1 MPETDLSEVV
11 IGDEPLSSSN
21 YENWKVYMQNY
32 LSNLNLW
39 GIVNGNESKPDELNE
54 YNTWMTR
61 NEMALSAIKTSCGPE
76 MVSHLHGID
85 SAKEA
90 WDQLASMQC
99 SEVNVAGSTEETDLA
114 VEIQHDDDDDAVP
127 ETRVITRRKSLKRS
141 VFSMPKSRFVES
153 MSHLAL
159 SDEDTSDA
167 ESEIEESFADSA
179 SQFRPVYKA
188 LVNDKPD
195 YIRFRPL
202 YKALAKGDWR
212 TAKEIIEDHPEGLS
226 ARITSRGDTALHA
239 AVVSG
244 KLSTVRALLKLLP
257 PEALEAKSSSGDTAI
272 ALSAADGTT
281 KIAKVLVKKNKWVL
295 RIKNQN
301 GFIPLVM
308 SILYEKEDMFCYLY
322 SVTPMDE
329 LDPDESKNGASCLLG
344 AINAEMFDVALEVL
358 ELYPKLAI
366 SKDRSGIPAIYL
378 LALKSYMF
386 PSGSRFG
393 FWKRCM
399 YSSCAAF
406 EEPQSSEKLGTG
418 ESVMVIKRLGVERH
432 STASQFGRLSSC
444 LCVIPGVKDLLEKR
458 RKHVQ
463 VTELLKVIC
472 SAIGRMTDEE
482 LKNGKVYDS
491 MLLAATNGNIE
502 VFMELFDANPSLLY
516 TITNAS
522 KKTLYHQA
530 VMSRQENIFNF
541 ISSMGQRDLRATHKD
556 NSDNNLLHYAAMLP
570 LSSLLD
576 KISGAALQMQREI
589 QWFQEVEKIVQ
600 PKYKESLNK
609 DGKTP
614 AEVFTE
620 QHKALK
626 KDGEVWMKETA
637 NACML
642 VSALIA
648 TVMFAA
654 AFTVPGGNDQRTGT
668 PFFLKTQAFT
678 IFIVSDAISLFASC
692 TSILMFF
699 SILTARYAEQ
709 DFLKSLPQRLIIGLA
724 ALFISITAMMAAFG
738 ATLVTVLR
746 NSITWAYIPV
756 TLLASVPVVLL
767 GLLLFPLFLD
777 IVRSTYGTGIFTW
790 HKVYLNN
797 NE

>member
-1 MPETDLSEVV
+1 MAETDLCEVV
-11 IGDEPLSSSN
+11 IGDEPLTSSN
-21 YENWKVYMQNY
+21 HESWKVYMENY

-39 GIVNGNESKPDELNE
+39 GIVNGTESKPDEVNE
-54 YNTWMTR
+54 YKTWMTR
-61 NEMALSAIKTSCGPE
+61 NEMALTAIKTSCGPE
-76 MVSHLHGID
+76 MVTHLHGID

-90 WDQLASMQC
+90 WDRLASIQS
-99 SEVNVAGSTEETDLA
+99 SEVNVAGSIEETGVVL
-114 VEIQHDDDDDAVP
+114 EIQHDDDDDAEP
-127 ETRVITRRKSLKRS
+127 ETKVFTRRQSLKRGVS
-141 VFSMPKSRFVES
+141 SNNSFGEQ
-153 MSHLAL
+153 MSPLAQ

-167 ESEIEESFADSA
+167 ASEDSEIEESFSDSG
-179 SQFRPVYKA
+179 SRFRLVYKA
-188 LVNDKPD
+188 LADDKPD

-212 TAKEIIEDHPEGLS
+212 TAKDIIDDHPEGLS

-244 KLSTVRALLKLLP
+244 KLSTVKALLKLLP
-257 PEALEAKSSSGDTAI
+257 PEALEAKNSSGDTAI
-272 ALSAADGTT
+272 ALAAADGTT
-281 KIAKVLVKKNKWVL
+281 KIAKLLVKKNNRVL
-295 RIKNQN
+295 RIKNQYSL
-301 GFIPLVM
+301 IPLIL

-329 LDPDESKNGASCLLG
+329 LDPDKSKNGASFLLG

-366 SKDRSGIPAIYL
+366 CKDRFGIPAIYL
-378 LALKSYMF
+378 LAVKSYMF

-393 FWKRCM
+393 FWQRCM
-399 YSSCAAF
+399 YSSCAALDERQHARKF
-406 EEPQSSEKLGTG
+406 GTG
-418 ESVMVIKRLGVERH
+418 ESVITLKRLG
-432 STASQFGRLSSC
+432 SLRLSNASRSGRWPQNIYLSC
-444 LCVIPGVKDLLEKR
+444 VKDLLEKR

-463 VTELLKVIC
+463 VLELLKVIC
-472 SAIGRMTDEE
+472 SAIGHMTDEE
-482 LKNGKVYDS
+482 LKNGKVYDT
-491 MLLAATNGNIE
+491 MLVAATKGNIE

-516 TITNAS
+516 TSTNAS
-522 KKTLYHQA
+522 KRTLYHQA

-541 ISSMGQRDLRATHKD
+541 ISSMGQRDIRATNKD
-556 NSDNNLLHYAAMLP
+556 NSDNNLLHYAGMLP
-570 LSSLLD
+570 SSSLLD

-648 TVMFAA
+648 TVVFAA
-654 AFTVPGGNDQRTGT
+654 AFTVPGGNDQSTGT
-668 PFFLKTQAFT
+668 PFFLKTPAFI

-709 DFLKSLPQRLIIGLA
+709 DFLKSLPQRLVIGLA
-724 ALFISITAMMAAFG
+724 SLFISIASMMAAFG
-738 ATLVTVLR
+738 ATLVIVLR

-756 TLLASVPVVLL
+756 TLLASVPVVLF
-767 GLLLFPLFLD
+767 GLLLFPLFVD
-777 IVRSTYGTGIFTW
+777 IVRSTYGAGIFTW
-790 HKVYLNN
+790 QKVYLNIK
-797 NE
+797 E

>member
-1 MPETDLSEVV
+1 MAETDLSEVV
-11 IGDEPLSSSN
+11 IVDEPLTSSN
-21 YENWKVYMQNY
+21 YENWKVYMKNY

-39 GIVNGNESKPDELNE
+39 GIVNGTESKPDEVNE

-61 NEMALSAIKTSCGPE
+61 NEMALSAIKTSCGPK
-76 MVSHLHGID
+76 MVPHLHGVD

-90 WDQLASMQC
+90 WDQLASMQ
-99 SEVNVAGSTEETDLA
+99 SPEITQETSVAL
-114 VEIQHDDDDDAVP
+114 EIQDDDDDAVP
-127 ETRVITRRKSLKRS
+127 ETQVFTCQKSPNRNVSSNSSFGEQMIPLD
-141 VFSMPKSRFVES
+141 
-153 MSHLAL
+153 LY
-159 SDEDTSDA
+159 DEDTSDA
-167 ESEIEESFADSA
+167 VSEVEESFADAVIRLQKTVRDRNSGWCD
-179 SQFRPVYKA
+179 
-188 LVNDKPD
+188 DKPD

-202 YKALAKGDWR
+202 YKALTKGDWR
-212 TAKEIIEDHPEGLS
+212 TAKEIIEDHPEGLR
-226 ARITSRGDTALHA
+226 ANITSRGDTALHA

-244 KLSTVRALLKLLP
+244 KLSTVKALLKLLP
-257 PEALEAKSSSGDTAI
+257 PEALEAKSSSGDAPI
-272 ALSAADGTT
+272 FLSAADGSTE
-281 KIAKVLVKKNKWVL
+281 IAKVMVKKNNRVL
-295 RIKNQN
+295 RIKNQH
-301 GFIPLVM
+301 GFIPLVI
-308 SILYEKEDMFCYLY
+308 SILYEKEEMFCYLY
-322 SVTPMDE
+322 SVTPMEE
-329 LDPDESKNGASCLLG
+329 LDPEKSKNGASFLLG
-344 AINAEMFDVALEVL
+344 AINAEMFDVALEAL

-366 SKDRSGIPAIYL
+366 SKDKFGIPAIFL
-378 LALKSYMF
+378 LALKSYIF

-393 FWKRCM
+393 FWQRCM
-399 YSSCAAF
+399 Y
-406 EEPQSSEKLGTG
+406 
-418 ESVMVIKRLGVERH
+418 
-432 STASQFGRLSSC
+432 SSC
-444 LCVIPGVKDLLEKR
+444 LCVIPGVKDLQEKKI
-458 RKHVQ
+458 KHVQ
-463 VTELLKVIC
+463 VLELLKVIC
-472 SAIGRMTDEE
+472 SAIGHMTDEE

-491 MLLAATNGNIE
+491 MLVAATNGNIE
-502 VFMELFDANPSLLY
+502 VFMELFNANPSLLY
-516 TITNAS
+516 TSTTAS
-522 KKTLYHQA
+522 RKTLYHQA

-541 ISSMGQRDLRATHKD
+541 ISSMGQRDIRATHKD
-556 NSDNNLLHYAAMLP
+556 NSDNNLLHYAGMLP

-576 KISGAALQMQREI
+576 RISGAALQMQREI

-609 DGKTP
+609 DGETP

-654 AFTVPGGNDQRTGT
+654 AFTVPGGNDQSTGT
-668 PFFLKTQAFT
+668 PFFLKTPAFT

-692 TSILMFF
+692 TAILMFF

-724 ALFISITAMMAAFG
+724 ALFISIAAMMAAFG
-738 ATLVTVLR
+738 ATLVIVLH

-756 TLLASVPVVLL
+756 TLLASVPVVLF

-777 IVRSTYGTGIFTW
+777 IVLSTYGTGIFTW

>member
-1 MPETDLSEVV
+1 MAETDLSEVV
-11 IGDEPLSSSN
+11 IGDEPLTSSN

-32 LSNLNLW
+32 LSNLNIW
-39 GIVNGNESKPDELNE
+39 GIVNGTESEPDEANE
-54 YNTWMTR
+54 YKTWMTR
-61 NEMALSAIKTSCGPE
+61 NEMVLSAIKTSCGPE
-76 MVSHLHGID
+76 MVTHLHGID

-90 WDQLASMQC
+90 WDRLASIQS
-99 SEVNVAGSTEETDLA
+99 SEANVAGSIEETGVVL
-114 VEIQHDDDDDAVP
+114 EIQHEDDDDAEPKTKVF
-127 ETRVITRRKSLKRS
+127 TRWQSPKRS
-141 VFSMPKSRFVES
+141 VSSNSSFGEQ
-153 MSHLAL
+153 MSPLAL
-159 SDEDTSDA
+159 SDEDTSDPA
-167 ESEIEESFADSA
+167 SEDSEVGESFAESVTR
-179 SQFRPVYKA
+179 FRPVYKA
-188 LVNDKPD
+188 LADDKPD

-244 KLSTVRALLKLLP
+244 KLSTVKALLKLLP
-257 PEALEAKSSSGDTAI
+257 PEALEAKNSSGDTAI

-281 KIAKVLVKKNKWVL
+281 KIAKLLVKKNKWVL
-295 RIKNQN
+295 RIKNQY

-308 SILYEKEDMFCYLY
+308 SILYEKEDMFYYIY

-329 LDPDESKNGASCLLG
+329 LDPDKSKNGASFLLG
-344 AINAEMFDVALEVL
+344 AINSEMFDVALEVL
-358 ELYPKLAI
+358 EFYPKLAI
-366 SKDRSGIPAIYL
+366 CKDRFGIPAIYL
-378 LALKSYMF
+378 LAVKSYMF

-393 FWKRCM
+393 FWQRCM
-399 YSSCAAF
+399 YSSCAALDERQRTRKF
-406 EEPQSSEKLGTG
+406 GTG
-418 ESVMVIKRLGVERH
+418 ESVIALKRLGSLRL
-432 STASQFGRLSSC
+432 STASRSGRWPQNIYSSC
-444 LCVIPGVKDLLEKR
+444 VKDLLEKR

-463 VTELLKVIC
+463 VLELLKVIC
-472 SAIGRMTDEE
+472 SAIGHMTDEE
-482 LKNGKVYDS
+482 LKNGKVYDT
-491 MLLAATNGNIE
+491 MLAAATNGNIE

-516 TITNAS
+516 TSTTVS
-522 KKTLYHQA
+522 RKTLYHQA

-541 ISSMGQRDLRATHKD
+541 ISSMGQRDIRATHKD

-570 LSSLLD
+570 LSSMLD

-654 AFTVPGGNDQRTGT
+654 AFTVPGGNEQSTGT
-668 PFFLKTQAFT
+668 PFFLKTPAFT

-692 TSILMFF
+692 SSILMFF

-709 DFLKSLPQRLIIGLA
+709 DFLKSLPQRLVIGLA
-724 ALFISITAMMAAFG
+724 SLFISIAAMMAAFG
-738 ATLVTVLR
+738 ATLVIVLR
-746 NSITWAYIPV
+746 SSITWAFIPV
-756 TLLASVPVVLL
+756 TLLASVPVVLF

-777 IVRSTYGTGIFTW
+777 IVRSTYGAGIFTW
-790 HKVYLNN
+790 QKVYLNN
-797 NE
+797 KE